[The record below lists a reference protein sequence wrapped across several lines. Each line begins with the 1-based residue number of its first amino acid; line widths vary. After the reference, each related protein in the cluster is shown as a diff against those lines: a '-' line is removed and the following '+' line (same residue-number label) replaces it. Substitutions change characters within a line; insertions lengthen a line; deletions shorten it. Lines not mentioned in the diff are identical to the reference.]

1 MGIGLCVRTMTH
13 LGTVGRLASSALS
26 ATRSGFKA
34 RIPLPVNSTGTDATS
49 GLCSSFRE
57 LGISPEEARLSA
69 RAVASLEH
77 HAVPQ
82 HNIQEYRLPSL
93 VKPLSITVPSLYNG
107 MIQEKG
113 LPPTLNIVE
122 KIEPL
127 VKEEIREAPSNKVIE
142 KQAARLI
149 VIRRRMMN
157 KHKLKKL
164 RKRMK
169 FEWLK
174 IIQKREYRKEKL
186 FQATQMAKIRAAE
199 AFDAAAHVANILRIT
214 KEKPIPKFWRGK
226 RLPTDIIKQ
235 LMEEEELKKQKR
247 K

>member
-1 MGIGLCVRTMTH
+1 MSH
-13 LGTVGRLASSALS
+13 LGTVSRLASSALS
-26 ATRSGFKA
+26 ATRSGFKT
-34 RIPLPVNSTGTDATS
+34 RIPLPTSSSATEATN
-49 GLCSSFRE
+49 GLCLRFRQ

-69 RAVASLEH
+69 RAVASLQH
-77 HAVPQ
+77 QAVSP
-82 HNIQEYRLPSL
+82 NDIQEYRLPSL
-93 VKPLSITVPSLYNG
+93 VKPVSITVPSLYNG
-107 MIQEKG
+107 VIMEKD
-113 LPPTLNIVE
+113 LPPSLNITE

-127 VKEEIREAPSNKVIE
+127 VKEEIREAPANKVIE

-199 AFDAAAHVANILRIT
+199 AFDAAAYVANILRTT
-214 KEKPIPKFWRGK
+214 KEKPIPRFWRGK
-226 RLPTDIIKQ
+226 RLPADIIKQ
-235 LMEEEELKKQKR
+235 LMEEKELKQQKR